1 MPKPETADLTD
12 TLTFTKSC
20 AGSYQAVCTGRE
32 FYFDVIRAGS
42 IWTLNTMRRQDGKAS
57 TVYRVDS
64 CATLAAVK
72 DEAKALNRR
81 LNRAGT

>member
-1 MPKPETADLTD
+1 MTD

-20 AGSYQAVCTGRE
+20 AGTNEAVCTGRE
-32 FYFDVIRAGS
+32 FYFEAIRAGS
-42 IWTLNTMRRQDGKAS
+42 IWTLSTMRRQDGKAS
-57 TVYRVDS
+57 TVYRVDT
-64 CATLAAVK
+64 CATLAAAK